1 MPKSGQVSP
10 IQLMKQK
17 THLHTNILNTPQT
30 DKGVPIEAATRQV
43 DQMHQRSASGDCRLN
58 THGRNPIWAIVK
70 CRGLSTDWPR
80 KRTIEIPTA
89 SGEESSQPWQIFVL

>member
-30 DKGVPIEAATRQV
+30 DEGVPIEAATRQV
-43 DQMHQRSASGDCRLN
+43 YQMHQRSASGDCRLN

-70 CRGLSTDWPR
+70 CRRAVD
-80 KRTIEIPTA
+80 
-89 SGEESSQPWQIFVL
+89 